1 MVFAEGRDPTARFKG
16 LANLYAQSRPTYPPE
31 AVDFVL
37 ATCHL
42 GPGSVFVDIG
52 CGTGISS
59 RLFADRGLRVIGIEP
74 NAEMRARASAER
86 RPAVEYRDGRAE
98 STGLPAAFADA
109 VLAAQAFH
117 WFEPEA
123 ALREFHRILR
133 PQGWVVLFWNTR
145 DREDPFTRGY
155 SEIVD
160 RLPDSKRSDAVD
172 FEPTNLTR
180 GGLFKDAG
188 ARRFPNAQVLDE
200 DSLVT
205 RALSSS
211 YAPREK
217 RSRDAYAEAMRGLF
231 RIFVREGRVTLQY
244 TTLVYMAQ
252 RKR

>member
-1 MVFAEGRDPTARFKG
+1 MAFAEGRDPTARFKG

-86 RPAVEYRDGRAE
+86 GPAVEYRDGRAE
-98 STGLPAAFADA
+98 STGLPAASVDT

-188 ARRFPNAQVLDE
+188 ARRFPNGQVLDE